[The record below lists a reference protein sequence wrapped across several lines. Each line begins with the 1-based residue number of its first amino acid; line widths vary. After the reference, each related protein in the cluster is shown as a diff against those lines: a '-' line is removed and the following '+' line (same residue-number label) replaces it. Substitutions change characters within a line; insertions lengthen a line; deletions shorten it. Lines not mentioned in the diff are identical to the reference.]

1 MIMVY
6 ALSTCPY
13 CKMAKKFLDEKGVPY
28 EHTEVDLL
36 EGEERETA
44 VAKVKELSGGASFP
58 VIVLDDGEVIVGFN
72 KARLEEKSVKAES
85 E

>member
-13 CKMAKKFLDEKGVPY
+13 CKMTKKFLDEKGVEY

-36 EGEERETA
+36 EGEEREQ
-44 VAKVKELSGGASFP
+44 VIAKVKELSGGVSFP

-72 KARLEEKSVKAES
+72 KVRLEKAVS
-85 E
+85 G